1 MKIRGEALVKSFSW
15 KKVFVVGVATS
26 LVGFVASLFF
36 PLERESFLPS
46 KITSLRILDKHGTLL
61 REVLSSEEGRG
72 RWCSLNEI
80 SPNVI
85 NAVIATEDSRFFNH
99 PGVDPIALARATWQN
114 IRARRVVSG
123 GSTISM
129 QVIRNIYHPLRGR
142 RPERTFSQ
150 KLWEA
155 WYALRLERMLSKE
168 EVLLQYLNRVPFGN
182 QTFGIDAAARLYF
195 AKPGAQLSIAEAA
208 FLAAI
213 PNSPTMN
220 DPYRHFNHVSERQR
234 YVLSRMKEEGFIS
247 EEERER
253 AEHEPLVILPRTA
266 QFKAPHVTTMILS
279 QLSKEEKLGYLEIHT
294 TLDYSIQK
302 TVELLSQSHLARLK
316 RHNVDNGA
324 VVVIDNRA
332 HELVALV
339 GSKDFFD
346 STSDGQVNG
355 VLALRQPGSTLKPFT
370 YGLALENGATAA
382 DLLADIPRE
391 VGDESI
397 DFLPEN
403 YDKKYHGPVRMR
415 AALACSYNVPAV
427 RTVEQFG
434 EEVLLQKLH
443 AAGFESLKEPSSFYG
458 VGLTLGNGEVT
469 LFELCN
475 AYSSLANGGRWNQ
488 VWFVDSVKSVD
499 KFKVKSEK
507 LKVGFAG
514 DSSQFA
520 IETSQSAMN
529 QVFSQQVAYIL
540 TDILSDAQARAP
552 AFGVNSSLN
561 LPFPC
566 AAKTGTSKDYKD
578 NWTVGYTPHY
588 TVAVWVGNFNAKPM
602 KMVSGITG
610 AAPLF
615 RDIMLLLHSS
625 NTPALQF
632 SKPEGITEAN
642 ICPRSGMVVGESC
655 PGEIHEYFVQG
666 SEPKEVCNV
675 HKKFR
680 LDTRN
685 GLLATRNTPQ
695 EFVEEKVFEIFPPIF
710 NKWAEEEGIPK
721 PSVQVTVI
729 SQVERGKMTVT
740 SPLAI
745 NSPVSG
751 DVFKLDLI
759 LRPEYQTLTVE
770 SLVAPEVEH
779 VSLWLNGDEV
789 APLQPPYR
797 FRLPLASLRKGYHTL
812 VLKGKKGVRNVQSEP
827 VKVAVQ

>member
-1 MKIRGEALVKSFSW
+1 MAISGLV
-15 KKVFVVGVATS
+15 
-26 LVGFVASLFF
+26 LIDSLFI
-36 PLERESFLPS
+36 PLEKSLFEPER
-46 KITSLRILDKHGTLL
+46 IASLRIFDKHGTLL

-72 RWCSLNEI
+72 RWCSLKEI

-85 NAVIATEDSRFFNH
+85 NAVIATEDSRFFHH
-99 PGVDPIALARATWQN
+99 PGVDPMALARATWQN

-234 YVLSRMKEEGFIS
+234 YVLSRMKEKGFIS

-266 QFKAPHVTTMILS
+266 QFKAPHFTTMILS

-294 TLDYSIQK
+294 TLDYNVQK

-316 RHNVDNGA
+316 RHNVGNGA

-355 VLALRQPGSTLKPFT
+355 ALALRQPGSTLKPFT

-391 VGDESI
+391 AGDESI

-415 AALACSYNVPAV
+415 TALACSYNVPAV

-469 LFELCN
+469 LLELCN
-475 AYSSLANGGRWNQ
+475 AYSSLANGGEWSSIR
-488 VWFVDSVKSVD
+488 FVDSVKGIGG
-499 KFKVKSEK
+499 FKVQGSRFGVCPKGLLRRGSAFEM
-507 LKVGFAG
+507 
-514 DSSQFA
+514 DSSQFT
-520 IETSQSAMN
+520 IPN
-529 QVFSQQVAYIL
+529 VFSPQVAYIL

-578 NWTVGYTPHY
+578 NWTVGYTPQY

-625 NTPALQF
+625 SARSPSDNTPALQF
-632 SKPEGITEAN
+632 SKPEGIAGAN

-655 PGEIHEYFVQG
+655 PGEIHEYFIQG

-675 HKKFR
+675 HRKFR
-680 LDTRN
+680 LDTRI

-721 PSVQVTVI
+721 PPEV
-729 SQVERGKMTVT
+729 TVT
-740 SPLAI
+740 SREQQAKVTVTSLAI
-745 NSPVSG
+745 NSPTSG
-751 DVFKLDLI
+751 DVFKLDPI
-759 LRPEYQTLTVE
+759 LRPEYQTITVE

-789 APLQPPYR
+789 VPLQPPYR

-812 VLKGKKGVRNVQSEP
+812 VLKGKKGLRNVQSEP
-827 VKVAVQ
+827 VQVAVQ